1 MLGAVVVH
9 PKQREVFVLAPEP
22 IVKGDGATKNDCER
36 TAAKRLLSD
45 VCREHPHL
53 KLIVVEN
60 SLASNGPHIQGL
72 KRLGLRFILGAKRG
86 DHAFLYDWVDATPG
100 VETVEVTDEAGVRH
114 WFRYLNGVPLNDAHF
129 ELEVNFLEYWERRP
143 NGKEQHFAWVTDL
156 PIQESTV
163 MELMRAGRARWR
175 IENETFNPL
184 KNQGYSFEHNF
195 GHGEKQLSTVFAYLM
210 MLAFLIDQIQQ
221 RCCRVFQHAQAK
233 AGRARYF
240 WEKVRGLFLHYR
252 LPDWETLYRAPE
264 PVPFDPS

>member
-45 VCREHPHL
+45 VRREHPPL
-53 KLIVVEN
+53 KLIVVED
-60 SLASNGPHIQGL
+60 SLASNGPHIEGL

-114 WFRYLNGVPLNDAHF
+114 WFRDLNGVPLNDAHF

-163 MELMRAGRARWR
+163 MELMRAGWGAVAHRERDIQSPEEPRLQLRAQFRSR
-175 IENETFNPL
+175 REA
-184 KNQGYSFEHNF
+184 
-195 GHGEKQLSTVFAYLM
+195 TVDGVCVSDDA
-210 MLAFLIDQIQQ
+210 
-221 RCCRVFQHAQAK
+221 
-233 AGRARYF
+233 
-240 WEKVRGLFLHYR
+240 GLF
-252 LPDWETLYRAPE
+252 D
-264 PVPFDPS
+264 